1 MLVSETLSAHKKKA
15 KNVINV
21 KNFFLG
27 GGLVILVQAA
37 IICCYKIYDST
48 LKTSRSSNSRRVLC
62 SETFELQT
70 PM

>member
-21 KNFFLG
+21 KIFFG

>member
-21 KNFFLG
+21 KFFW